1 MPVSSPSWSSMGLSA
16 PQTEPD
22 FGQMQPFEM
31 DGITYRMAVWM
42 GALMFV
48 MACSPSLT
56 AGLTGALLGS
66 KLLRFNRNQTIV
78 CGIRTGA
85 LSGYFFTQEFLSSH
99 LVLSK
104 KNLAQQPF
112 DQQRQ
117 TDSS

>member
-1 MPVSSPSWSSMGLSA
+1 I
-16 PQTEPD
+16 E
-22 FGQMQPFEM
+22 
-31 DGITYRMAVWM
+31 
-42 GALMFV
+42 V

-99 LVLSK
+99 LALSK
-104 KNLAQQPF
+104 KNLAQQSL
-112 DQQRQ
+112 DQQQQQ
-117 TDSS
+117 TDSSWSSDG